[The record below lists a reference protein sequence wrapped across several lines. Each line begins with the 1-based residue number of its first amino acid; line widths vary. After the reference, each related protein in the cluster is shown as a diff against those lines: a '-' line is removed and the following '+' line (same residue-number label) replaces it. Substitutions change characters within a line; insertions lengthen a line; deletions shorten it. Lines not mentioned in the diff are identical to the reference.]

1 MQNVAP
7 HVVDHSDGKHFSAVE
22 KVVQELRQLT
32 KDACGFSA
40 ETKRFVVLRNSNE
53 QEMRT
58 NIEKSC

>member
-1 MQNVAP
+1 MQNAAP
-7 HVVDHSDGKHFSAVE
+7 HMVDHSDGKHFSAAE

>member
-1 MQNVAP
+1 
-7 HVVDHSDGKHFSAVE
+7 VVDHSDGKHFSAVE